1 MNHKKT
7 IRPEKVIQFGEGAF
21 LRGFADW
28 MLQHINETS
37 DFNGSA
43 VVVQPIET
51 GMCDRLM
58 AQDCVY
64 THIIRGKEGTEAKII
79 DVISRCINPYKE
91 YNEYLRLAENPKI
104 RYVISNTT
112 EAGIAYRKGDL
123 LSDAPPVSFPAKVA
137 ALLYRRYERGLDGF
151 VFLPCELID
160 KNRP

>member
-51 GMCDRLM
+51 
-58 AQDCVY
+58 
-64 THIIRGKEGTEAKII
+64 
-79 DVISRCINPYKE
+79 
-91 YNEYLRLAENPKI
+91 
-104 RYVISNTT
+104 RYV
-112 EAGIAYRKGDL
+112 R
-123 LSDAPPVSFPAKVA
+123 
-137 ALLYRRYERGLDGF
+137 
-151 VFLPCELID
+151 
-160 KNRP
+160 